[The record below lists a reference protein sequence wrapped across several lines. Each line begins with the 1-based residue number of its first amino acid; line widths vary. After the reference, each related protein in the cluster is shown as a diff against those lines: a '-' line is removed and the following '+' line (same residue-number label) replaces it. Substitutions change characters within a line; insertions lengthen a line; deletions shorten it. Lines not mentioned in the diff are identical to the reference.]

1 MNKTTKYLLFK
12 VNNQV
17 FGIDIYNVNQVVE
30 CEQITPMPKTKP
42 EVIGMT
48 NILGEVNIVVDLQ
61 KCLFKNESAKKD
73 SNNRQLLLTLPNK
86 KCFTIDEL
94 LKIVDIDNEEI
105 TKLNNNFN
113 KSLFGKS
120 EDDILFNI
128 LVPDEVLAQLN

>member
-1 MNKTTKYLLFK
+1 
-12 VNNQV
+12 
-17 FGIDIYNVNQVVE
+17 
-30 CEQITPMPKTKP
+30 MPKTKP
-42 EVIGMT
+42 EIIGMT